1 MASLGHV
8 PRLGEAVEADGHR
21 LTVSE
26 LDGRRVSRVRI
37 DPIEPAGGPQEL
49 EAS

>member
-1 MASLGHV
+1 V
-8 PRLGEAVEADGHR
+8 PRLGEAVEADSHR

-26 LDGRRVSRVRI
+26 LDGRRVARVRI
-37 DPIEPAGGPQEL
+37 DPIEKTEDDKTAAQ